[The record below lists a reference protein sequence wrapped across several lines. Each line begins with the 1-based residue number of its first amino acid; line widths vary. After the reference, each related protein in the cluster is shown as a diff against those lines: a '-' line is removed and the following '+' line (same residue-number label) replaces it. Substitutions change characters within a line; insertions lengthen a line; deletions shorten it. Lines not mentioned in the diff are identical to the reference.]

1 MHAFG
6 SEIPTSK
13 RLCCRGGV
21 WIFGSGHELAYT
33 GEFMIRENLRWM
45 AALTLAANLAFA
57 PASLMAA
64 PGNGD
69 KDASKNTTGGGPATT
84 TPIKHLVVIFQE
96 NVSFDHYFA
105 TYPNA
110 MNLPGETK
118 FKAKAN
124 TPSVN
129 GISQG
134 LKERNQNSIQP
145 FRLDPTQNYTCS
157 QNHDYLP
164 EQQAFD
170 SGLMD
175 KFPEFTA
182 TPCGAA
188 FPAVQNLNTAIVMG
202 YFDGNTVT
210 ALWNYAQ
217 HFAMSDNSFD
227 TNFGPSTPGAINV
240 ISGMTGGVDPAKE
253 INVTPDEVAGGS
265 VIGDP
270 DPWFDD
276 CNAPQFGA
284 VGLKSTN
291 LNIGNLLSAKGISW
305 GWFQGGFT
313 PSAVVNGIAQ
323 CKTTT
328 NRIDGT
334 PETAYS
340 AHHNP
345 FEYYPMTSNQHHTP
359 PANLAEVGHDG
370 QANHQYDLSWFKLA
384 AAAGHLPAVSYLK
397 ANRAQ
402 DGHPGNSSPLDEQ
415 VFLVNTINF
424 LQTLPDWSSTAVI
437 IAWDDSDGWYD
448 HAMSP
453 ILNPSNTSQ
462 DALTG
467 TGACGNGANALEGI
481 QGRCGYGPRLPFLV
495 ISPFAKVNYVDSTL
509 TDQSSVVRF
518 IEENWELPQIGN
530 GSFDQFSGTLFN
542 MFNFNSPA
550 GNLVFLDPSTGQVVS
565 IQPMNATGNG
575 GGN

>member
-1 MHAFG
+1 
-6 SEIPTSK
+6 
-13 RLCCRGGV
+13 
-21 WIFGSGHELAYT
+21 
-33 GEFMIRENLRWM
+33 MIRENLRWM

-64 PGNGD
+64 PGGNGD
-69 KDASKNTTGGGPATT
+69 NEKKPVKNTNGGGPATT

-96 NVSFDHYFA
+96 NISFDHYFG

-110 MNLPGETK
+110 ANLPGETK

-124 TPSVN
+124 TPAVN
-129 GISQG
+129 GLTQG
-134 LKERNQNSIQP
+134 LLERNPNSIQP
-145 FRLDPTQNYTCS
+145 LRLDPSQNYTCDQS
-157 QNHDYLP
+157 HDYMP

-175 KFPEFTA
+175 KFPETTA
-182 TPCGAA
+182 TPCNSS

-202 YFDGNTVT
+202 YYDGNTVT

-217 HFAMSDNSFD
+217 HFAMNDNSFD
-227 TNFGPSTPGAINV
+227 TNFGPSTPGALNV
-240 ISGMTGGVDPAKE
+240 VSGMTGGVDPAAT
-253 INVTPDEVAGGS
+253 NSNTGADEVTAGS
-265 VIGDP
+265 VVGDP
-270 DPWFDD
+270 DPFYDD
-276 CNAPQFGA
+276 CNSPSS
-284 VGLKSTN
+284 GLAGMLAKN
-291 LNIGNLLSAKGISW
+291 QNIGELLSAKGISW

-313 PSAVVNGIAQ
+313 PSSVVNGKAV
-323 CKTTT
+323 CATTT

-345 FEYYPMTSNQHHTP
+345 FQYYQKTSNPHHTAP
-359 PANLAEVGHDG
+359 KNLAEVGHDG
-370 QANHQYDLSWFKLA
+370 QANHQYDLSFFKKVALA
-384 AAAGHLPAVSYLK
+384 GNLPSVSYVK
-397 ANRAQ
+397 ANRAN
-402 DGHPGNSSPLDEQ
+402 DGHPSNSSPLDEQ
-415 VFLVNTINF
+415 VFLVDTINF

-437 IAWDDSDGWYD
+437 IAYDDSDGWYD
-448 HAMSP
+448 HVMSP
-453 ILNPSNTSQ
+453 IINPSNSVE

-481 QGRCGYGPRLPFLV
+481 QGRCGYGPRQPFLV
-495 ISPFAKVNYVDSTL
+495 ISPFAKVNYVDSSL

-530 GSFDQFSGTLFN
+530 GSFDAFAGTLFN
-542 MFNFNSPA
+542 MFNFNSPS

-565 IQPMNATGNG
+565 VTPMNGPNG
-575 GGN
+575 GN

>member
-1 MHAFG
+1 
-6 SEIPTSK
+6 
-13 RLCCRGGV
+13 
-21 WIFGSGHELAYT
+21 
-33 GEFMIRENLRWM
+33 MIRENLRWM

-57 PASLMAA
+57 PATLMAA

-134 LKERNQNSIQP
+134 LKERNQNSILP

-182 TPCGAA
+182 TPCGSA

-202 YFDGNTVT
+202 YFDGNTTT

-240 ISGMTGGVDPAKE
+240 ISGMTGGVDPSKE

-305 GWFQGGFT
+305 GWFQGGFA
-313 PSAVVNGIAQ
+313 PSGSVNGVAQ

-340 AHHNP
+340 AHHEP
-345 FEYYPMTSNQHHTP
+345 FQYYPSTSNQHHTP
-359 PANLAEVGHDG
+359 PKNVNEVGHDG
-370 QANHQYDLSWFKLA
+370 QANHQYDLSWFQKA
-384 AAAGHLPAVSYLK
+384 AMAGNLPAVSYLK

-424 LQTLPDWSSTAVI
+424 LQTLPEWSSTAVI

-509 TDQSSVVRF
+509 IDQSSVVRF

-530 GSFDQFSGTLFN
+530 GSFDQFAGTLFN
-542 MFNFNSPA
+542 MFNFNSPG

-565 IQPMNATGNG
+565 IKPMNGNGNG